1 MNDSVKKWLNGKA
14 DSATFKVDVTKVSTG
29 HKSHRGGNGM
39 HDNRPNRLRTRSSQK
54 RNSFKDWN

>member
-1 MNDSVKKWLNGKA
+1 MNDSVKKWLTGNA
-14 DSATFKVDVTKVSTG
+14 ASATFKVDVTKVSTG
-29 HKSHRGGNGM
+29 HKSHRGGNGI